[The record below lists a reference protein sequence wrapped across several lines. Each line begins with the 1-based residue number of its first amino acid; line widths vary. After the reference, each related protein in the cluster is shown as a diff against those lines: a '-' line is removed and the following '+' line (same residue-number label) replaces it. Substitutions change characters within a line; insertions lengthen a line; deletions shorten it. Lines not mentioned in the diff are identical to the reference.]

1 MALPP
6 VAPGGNDEVVHADTL
21 RRLGRPPRSAAI
33 LEGPHQFLLLGVDR
47 DRRLLP
53 ALVGPDLPRDGAKL
67 RIPIGVLPAFASLD
81 VALQAV
87 AEAVQQLGDHRV
99 ADGMTERLKGS
110 PSGRACDVRRN
121 RFRRRISVVIS
132 PRTPS
137 TGTSRV
143 ACSLLPW
150 PGCACSSRST
160 AGATP
165 DRQAP
170 SVRPAPPG
178 RAAAWAEGWS
188 PASAP
193 RRACAHPRHRQGD
206 VGITVRQS
214 SSDRRRREPRRAGHQ
229 RDAPVSEGS
238 GFRRRPQAARPL
250 SAGPHAW
257 RGASR
262 EARVTVP
269 RCFTTYKSLTTVIL
283 TVPNQARAVC
293 SPFGSLCKNQKEKES
308 VCAFNQIF

>member
-1 MALPP
+1 
-6 VAPGGNDEVVHADTL
+6 
-21 RRLGRPPRSAAI
+21 
-33 LEGPHQFLLLGVDR
+33 
-47 DRRLLP
+47 
-53 ALVGPDLPRDGAKL
+53 
-67 RIPIGVLPAFASLD
+67 VLPAFASLD

-150 PGCACSSRST
+150 PGCACSSKST

-206 VGITVRQS
+206 VGIKLRQS

-229 RDAPVSEGS
+229 RDAPRIRGLGLPSPPTS
-238 GFRRRPQAARPL
+238 
-250 SAGPHAW
+250 
-257 RGASR
+257 GASAQCR
-262 EARVTVP
+262 AACLARSVARGTRHRTTVP
-269 RCFTTYKSLTTVIL
+269 HKVQVAYYSYFV
-283 TVPNQARAVC
+283 TVPNQARERCVHRSA
-293 SPFGSLCKNQKEKES
+293 L
-308 VCAFNQIF
+308 